1 MQWSPRFL
9 FRPAK
14 ICKGLVA
21 SNVHFFPTSA
31 RSFSPFTRWKASR
44 NLKRAEKALSSE
56 NWTMTR
62 RLKFKGLRS
71 QIATSSI
78 VSYWGR
84 YKCTGQIVL
93 ACQKP
98 RARRRADNFGNKH
111 RESDIFW
118 AKLSPALG
126 SPQQSSQAWVNQHF
140 ALGSSG
146 QLPGPCTQLQWLQIR
161 VLACSLYRLAWE
173 DITTDKHVWSC
184 LHVQIKLGCFVPSP
198 RVTVK
203 KVPWGLIANQSRE
216 LPQEQQRDSTKAA
229 KVPSLRKSQQLSL
242 SGE

>member
-1 MQWSPRFL
+1 MCTSSPPRQ
-9 FRPAK
+9 
-14 ICKGLVA
+14 G
-21 SNVHFFPTSA
+21 
-31 RSFSPFTRWKASR
+31 ASR
-44 NLKRAEKALSSE
+44 PSPAERLPETWSVLRKLYP
-56 NWTMTR
+56 R
-62 RLKFKGLRS
+62 RIERWLEGWNSKGLRS

-118 AKLSPALG
+118 AKLLSPALG

-146 QLPGPCTQLQWLQIR
+146 QLLPGPCTQLQWLQIR

-173 DITTDKHVWSC
+173 DITTDKHVCMFKSN
-184 LHVQIKLGCFVPSP
+184 LDVFVPSP

-203 KVPWGLIANQSRE
+203 KVPWGLIAYQSRE